1 MKYRSSIAGDESNLV
16 NYNIQ
21 KFVNL
26 VCSLGKLGYDRKNVL
41 IMYQHTVLLQEQ
53 RKMLTNQ
60 IDNMK
65 NELKNLR
72 SEKLAWA
79 ELLHFR
85 KTILKSFSYIVN

>member
-1 MKYRSSIAGDESNLV
+1 MKYRNSIAGDESNLV

-53 RKMLTNQ
+53 RKILTNQ

-65 NELKNLR
+65 NELKNLC
-72 SEKLAWA
+72 SEKLA
-79 ELLHFR
+79 
-85 KTILKSFSYIVN
+85 